1 MYCNKCGNELP
12 DGSVFCNK
20 CGSKVYIQY
29 SIERNSFIKKIAI
42 NKTYNVIT
50 IIILIVF
57 SIVSYNLIEKNIYN
71 INNTKELMK
80 ITQNIIDLKDENP
93 LLLGSSYSEEKELKQ
108 YQFQLYGHYAII
120 AAGLIV
126 IASSVF
132 IITYMVSYLFKA
144 LKEWRL

>member
-29 SIERNSFIKKIAI
+29 SIECNSFIKKIAI

-71 INNTKELMK
+71 MIVPQKARKYKQIE
-80 ITQNIIDLKDENP
+80 QNMI
-93 LLLGSSYSEEKELKQ
+93 
-108 YQFQLYGHYAII
+108 
-120 AAGLIV
+120 
-126 IASSVF
+126 
-132 IITYMVSYLFKA
+132 
-144 LKEWRL
+144 